1 MIKVLVRAEVGTA
14 DDAFLQP
21 EKITSKKLESALKKF
36 VANTAADSGEILEV
50 ALVAPFFQNQ
60 FFLSPANPDRFPDY
74 KARDENDTGDV
85 AMLVVAY
92 GIAFTTDDVA
102 AVTSVMNK
110 ISTDEELTSFYGL
123 GWKLYDQDT
132 DLPASARAAA

>member
-132 DLPASARAAA
+132 DLPASARDAA

>member
-21 EKITSKKLESALKKF
+21 EKIATKKLEGALKKF
-36 VANTAADSGEILEV
+36 VANTPTDSGEILEV
-50 ALVAPFFQNQ
+50 ALADLFFQNQ
-60 FFLSPANPDRFPDY
+60 FFLSPANPDRFPAY

-110 ISTDEELTSFYGL
+110 ISTDDELTSFYGL

-132 DLPASARAAA
+132 DLPASARPAA